1 MKLVWIITLIVG
13 IPVILWTGWGLYITM
28 TTGTPSYTVQ
38 ERLDS
43 GVEIRS
49 YEEQHWISTPYRN
62 DDSSFMVLGSYI
74 FGRNETGEKIAM
86 TAPVIT
92 GDDMTFILP
101 EGVTPDNAPAPS
113 GQQIDF
119 TTVEARKIATLRFSG
134 YAPQSV
140 VERKEATLLDVLREH
155 EIQTTGAPFLMRYN
169 DPATPPY
176 LRRNEVAIEVM

>member
-1 MKLVWIITLIVG
+1 MKLVWIITLIVA
-13 IPVILWTGWGLYITM
+13 IPAALWTGWGLYITM
-28 TTGTPSYTVQ
+28 TTDTPSYDVQ
-38 ERLDS
+38 KRLAS

-62 DDSSFMVLGSYI
+62 DDNSFMVLGSYI
-74 FGRNETGEKIAM
+74 FGKNESGEKIAM

-101 EGVTPDNAPAPS
+101 EGVTPENAPTPS

-119 TTVEARKIATLRFSG
+119 TTVAARKIAALRFSG
-134 YAPQSV
+134 YATEHI
-140 VERKEATLLDVLREH
+140 VERNEAKLLDVLRKNG
-155 EIQTTGAPFLMRYN
+155 IQTTGTPFLMRYN

-176 LRRNEVAIEVM
+176 MRRNEVAIEVM